1 MKNATLVAISL
12 GILALVPAVTP
23 ADVMT
28 YNGMG
33 LRDAVKVHAP
43 GHLAHNLTVNAGQL
57 CVTYLGEDYDAF
69 CVDID
74 QHAGSGEVEEWT
86 VYDLPQNGDLIAFLF
101 ETYADGVT
109 TGVEAAALQ
118 VAIWEVLSET
128 DDSFFDLTSG
138 NFRIRKNDAAVTL
151 ATAYLSTVPDSY
163 TPTVEPVVLHSETR
177 RDVIIS
183 GGQVP
188 EPASLSVVSLGAV
201 LMLVRRR
208 RRR

>member
-1 MKNATLVAISL
+1 
-12 GILALVPAVTP
+12 
-23 ADVMT
+23 MT

-33 LRDAVKVHAP
+33 LKDTVKVHAP
-43 GHLAHNLTVNAGQL
+43 GHLADNLTVHAGQL
-57 CVTYLGEDYDAF
+57 HVTYLGEDYDAF

-74 QHAGSGEVEEWT
+74 QYVGTSEVDEWT

-101 ETYADGVT
+101 ETYADGVA

-138 NFRIRKNDAAVTL
+138 NFQILNNAPVVAL
-151 ATAYLSTVPDSY
+151 ATTYLATVPGSY
-163 TPTVEPVVLHSETR
+163 TPIIEPVVLHSETKQ
-177 RDVIIS
+177 DVIIS

-188 EPASLSVVSLGAV
+188 EPASLSVLSLGAV
-201 LMLVRRR
+201 LSLIRRR